1 MMQSASAMQSAAASL
16 PHGPGRTSRWQ
27 RAVILICVTML
38 LSVVAGPVSA
48 KHLPGAQVG
57 PPASVTVLSTEVDT
71 QLGRHGC
78 DSGPASEQQTTACEP
93 AQPKPLSF
101 DLWEVNTRHIACGAG
116 RCPPSLESIRYFQ
129 RQASG
134 RYVLGDLP
142 QMLGELAE
150 RSSDYQAAVVYV
162 HGNWMEWGNTRRR
175 QETLAHLLASRSD
188 KRVLLISLSWPS
200 QRETGPFR
208 DVRHHAQCADQQAF
222 ALASLLARLG
232 EVAPELPIGLVGF
245 SLGAR
250 TITAGLHLGAGGS
263 VEGMR
268 LVDLPDRLGQYRVSL
283 VAAAVDRSWL
293 HPHGRH
299 ALAMV
304 QVDQLVNLYNSQDPI
319 LQRFRF
325 IDLTNRPAAGGFQ
338 GFITANGPR
347 ASSPLMPQPRVLQI
361 DCSNCIGASH
371 AELDYYALCSAMPLA
386 LDNVLWRTAEDL
398 RSPEMA
404 VVMETR

>member
-1 MMQSASAMQSAAASL
+1 MMQSASASSAS
-16 PHGPGRTSRWQ
+16 GPGRSKGWH
-27 RAVILICVTML
+27 RATTFLCGGLVLIGL
-38 LSVVAGPVSA
+38 AESVSA
-48 KHLPGAQVG
+48 KHLSGSPVAPPQPVSALSAEVG
-57 PPASVTVLSTEVDT
+57 PAPGGHSDVCDAGPLS
-71 QLGRHGC
+71 
-78 DSGPASEQQTTACEP
+78 EP
-93 AQPKPLSF
+93 ARQPCAGPRTATTNF
-101 DLWEVNTRHIACGAG
+101 DLWEVNTRHLACGAG
-116 RCPPSLESIRYFQ
+116 RCPPTLEAIRYY
-129 RQASG
+129 RRHPSG

-142 QMLGELAE
+142 QLLGELAE
-150 RSSDYQAAVVYV
+150 RAGEYQAAVIYV

-175 QETLAHLLASRSD
+175 QETLAHLLAARSD
-188 KRVLLISLSWPS
+188 KPLLLISLSWPS

-222 ALASLLARLG
+222 ALAGLLGRLD
-232 EVAPELPIGLVGF
+232 EVAPQLPVGLVGF

-268 LVDLPDRLGQYRVSL
+268 LVDVPDRLGQYRVSL

-347 ASSPLMPQPRVLQI
+347 VSSPLIPQPRVLQI
-361 DCSNCIGASH
+361 DCSSCIGASH
-371 AELDYYALCSAMPLA
+371 AELDYYGLCSAMPLA

-398 RSPEMA
+398 RVSEMA
-404 VVMETR
+404 LALESP